1 MKGYDNFYH
10 EDTYISIDS
19 DLVICLAEI
28 HHLQRFYNKVEYY
41 NIKKNFFA
49 AKNNFDETMYLY
61 NLISSGE
68 LKPVITNTV
77 FQEISGSI
85 YATNKINYDIIKFFE
100 DFCYAPK
107 PNALLSN
114 RQMDRVQVLAKKY
127 CLPYEDN
134 AKKKHPAP
142 MKFKFNAYFN
152 MMLPENDAVCV
163 AEASEM
169 NLSFLTYNGRH
180 LIWRGKDEDAKV
192 RTHGIITINLQ
203 NGYYTQSPTKSK
215 IVPRPMYLV
224 DFVNSVKVCDGG
236 LAYYDCP
243 IPDPNR
249 LVRLM
254 DSIDLQ
260 AFKDE
265 LKKEDDEIV

>member
-1 MKGYDNFYH
+1 MKGYDGFYH
-10 EDTYISIDS
+10 ENTYLSIDS

-28 HHLQRFYNKVEYY
+28 HHLKKFYNKVEYGHLR
-41 NIKKNFFA
+41 KNFFA

-61 NLISSGE
+61 NLISTGK

-85 YATNKINYDIIKFFE
+85 YATDTINSDIIKFFE

-114 RQMDRVQVLAKKY
+114 REMDRVQVLAKKY
-127 CLPYEDN
+127 CLPYKDN
-134 AKKKHPAP
+134 AKKMHTAP

-163 AEASEM
+163 AEASNM

-192 RTHGIITINLQ
+192 RTLGIVSINIQ
-203 NGYYTQSPTKSK
+203 NGYYTQTPLGSK
-215 IVPRPMYLV
+215 IVPKPIYLV
-224 DFVNSVKVCDGG
+224 DFVNSVKACDGG
-236 LAYYDCP
+236 IDYYDCP
-243 IPDPNR
+243 MPDPNK
-249 LVRLM
+249 LVCLK
-254 DSIDLQ
+254 DLIDLESFS
-260 AFKDE
+260 AE
-265 LKKEDDEIV
+265 LKKAENEIM

>member
-1 MKGYDNFYH
+1 MKLYDSFKH
-10 EDTYISIDS
+10 EETYISIDS

-28 HHLQRFYNKVEYY
+28 HRIKNFYNTVEYY
-41 NIKKNFFA
+41 HIQKNFFA
-49 AKNNFDETMYLY
+49 AKNDFNETMYLY
-61 NLISSGE
+61 DLISSGE

-85 YATNKINYDIIKFFE
+85 YATDTINKDIIKFFE

-114 RQMDRVQVLAKKY
+114 RERDRVQVLAKKY
-127 CLPYEDN
+127 CLPYKDN

-192 RTHGIITINLQ
+192 RTLGIVAINIQ
-203 NGYYTQSPTKSK
+203 SGYYTQTPLGSK
-215 IVPRPMYLV
+215 IVPKPMYLV
-224 DFVNSVKVCDGG
+224 DFVNSVKKCEGG
-236 LAYYDCP
+236 LNYYDCP
-243 IPDPNR
+243 IPDKNR
-249 LVRLM
+249 LVRLT
-254 DSIDLQ
+254 DLIDLE
-260 AFKDE
+260 AFSAE
-265 LKKEDDEIV
+265 LKKAEDEIM